1 MMPSTLAK
9 FLNLKKSSVTSMIDS
24 LEKEGLVKRT
34 SDPTDRRKAWI
45 SLTSSGYKYM
55 EVLEGCMEKIVD
67 VMIEDLE
74 EEEVGKMLESM
85 RSVVNLERKIL
96 NSVSDN

>member
-1 MMPSTLAK
+1 
-9 FLNLKKSSVTSMIDS
+9 MIDS